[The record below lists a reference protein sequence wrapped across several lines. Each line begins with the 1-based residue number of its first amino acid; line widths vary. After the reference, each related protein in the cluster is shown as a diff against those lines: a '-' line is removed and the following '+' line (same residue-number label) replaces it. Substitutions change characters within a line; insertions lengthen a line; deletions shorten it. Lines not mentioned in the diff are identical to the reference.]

1 MKKIITKLNR
11 ALQVVLLAPIKWP
24 GKALQMLKYIALG
37 LGVVETVL
45 DDPDKKE
52 AEESP
57 PTEKGTGQNE
67 KEVPDERE

>member
-1 MKKIITKLNR
+1 MKKIITKINR

-57 PTEKGTGQNE
+57 PTEKGNAQKE